1 MICYGNAFSVTT
13 LWITCVISLMEG
25 RDFTGGWHNLP
36 GSIKA
41 RAVEPASASE
51 MKQPRKGMPEIWP
64 CDAASLSLWGN
75 MVTYGNEMPTP
86 PDFQI
91 PAQCGWSTAR
101 AGEKRGHEGPW
112 VASQRPT
119 SESESRSPREGRAE
133 DSRLLKA
140 SSSTTGI
147 SSLAS
152 GSSKVLKARGDLTTL
167 AETVELSEG
176 RPLHTDSLN
185 REVYYTPHAGHPVR
199 RLTQSLP
206 ITQLS

>member
-1 MICYGNAFSVTT
+1 
-13 LWITCVISLMEG
+13 MEG

-64 CDAASLSLWGN
+64 CDAASLFLWGKHG
-75 MVTYGNEMPTP
+75 YIWERDAHAAGHP
-86 PDFQI
+86 I
-91 PAQCGWSTAR
+91 PAQCDGAQL
-101 AGEKRGHEGPW
+101 GQEKKGAMRGHDWHPKGQLLKVSLGP
-112 VASQRPT
+112 QER
-119 SESESRSPREGRAE
+119 GRAE

-152 GSSKVLKARGDLTTL
+152 GSSKILKARGDLTTL

-199 RLTQSLP
+199 RLTQSLQ